1 LAGRNVRRRVIRRV
15 HFVRWAGGR
24 SLRKNAN
31 HGILAAER
39 TRLTS
44 SMSQLVGSGSG
55 VMVVDDFTWLV
66 TAPLGPVVV
75 LVALDSTGLE

>member
-1 LAGRNVRRRVIRRV
+1 MG
-15 HFVRWAGGR
+15 WAGGR

-39 TRLTS
+39 TRLTL
-44 SMSQLVGSGSG
+44 SMSQVAGSGSG
-55 VMVVDDFTWLV
+55 VTVVVDFTWLV

-75 LVALDSTGLE
+75 LVALDSSGLE